1 MATDSL
7 IAEVLKEAENK
18 SHGRMFL
25 EIAST

>member
-7 IAEVLKEAENK
+7 IAEVLKEADDK
-18 SHGRMFL
+18 SHGRMVL